1 MTDQSKQTDI
11 SAFINTDAT
20 TAWTTEGSSQTDIG
34 ELLGG
39 IADFSTAAREIAEIA
54 EESTD
59 PVSVLIVDDDPEAV
73 EEMTESLSTMGLR
86 CFGATSAQDAL
97 DLVDLEPGINVAVV
111 DLKMPGMD
119 GLELVQRLR
128 QDPARDIQCIMVSGH
143 GTMGDVQQAM
153 REDVR
158 EFLTKPINSNELVD
172 SVARLGE
179 EIVQRHGDAATN
191 GQD

>member
-1 MTDQSKQTDI
+1 MTNRSKQTDI
-11 SAFINTDAT
+11 SAYINTDT
-20 TAWTTEGSSQTDIG
+20 TTVWTTEGSAQTDIE

-59 PVSVLIVDDDPEAV
+59 PVSVLIVDDEPEAV
-73 EEMTESLSTMGLR
+73 EEMTESLSAMGIR
-86 CFGATSAQDAL
+86 SFGATSAQDAL
-97 DLVDLEPGINVAVV
+97 DLVDREPGINIAVV

-128 QDPARDIQCIMVSGH
+128 QDPARDIQCIMVSGQ
-143 GTMGDVQQAM
+143 GTMGDVRQAM
-153 REDVR
+153 RENVR

-172 SVARLGE
+172 SVTRLGE
-179 EIVQRHGDAATN
+179 EIVQRHGVSV
-191 GQD
+191 

>member
-1 MTDQSKQTDI
+1 MTDRFKQIDL
-11 SAFINTDAT
+11 SAFINTDT
-20 TAWTTEGSSQTDIG
+20 TTVWTTEGSAQTDIEG
-34 ELLGG
+34 LLGG
-39 IADFSTAAREIAEIA
+39 IADFSTVAREIAEMT

-73 EEMTESLSTMGLR
+73 EEMTECLSTLGVR
-86 CFGATSAQDAL
+86 CFGATNGSGAL
-97 DLVDLEPGINVAVV
+97 GLVDREKGINIAVI

-158 EFLTKPINSNELVD
+158 EFLTKPINSNELVN

-179 EIVQRHGDAATN
+179 EIVQRHGDA
-191 GQD
+191 G

>member
-1 MTDQSKQTDI
+1 MTNRSKQTDI
-11 SAFINTDAT
+11 SAFVNEAAT
-20 TAWTTEGSSQTDIG
+20 TTWTTEGSAQTDIEG
-34 ELLGG
+34 LLGG
-39 IADFSTAAREIAEIA
+39 IADFSTVAREIAVIA

-59 PVSVLIVDDDPEAV
+59 PVAVLIVDDDPEAV
-73 EEMTESLSTMGLR
+73 EEMTECLSTLGVR
-86 CFGATSAQDAL
+86 CFGATNGPGAL
-97 DLVDLEPGINVAVV
+97 GLVGREKGITIAVV

-143 GTMGDVQQAM
+143 GTMGDVQRAM

-158 EFLTKPINSNELVD
+158 EFLTKPINSDELVD

-179 EIVQRHGDAATN
+179 EIAQRHGDAS
-191 GQD
+191 

>member
-1 MTDQSKQTDI
+1 MTDRSKQTDI

-20 TAWTTEGSSQTDIG
+20 TVWTTEGPTETDIEG
-34 ELLGG
+34 LLGG
-39 IADFSTAAREIAEIA
+39 IADFSTAAREIAVLA
-54 EESTD
+54 EKSTD

-73 EEMTESLSTMGLR
+73 EEMTECLSALGVR
-86 CFGATSAQDAL
+86 CFGATNGPGAL
-97 DLVDLEPGINVAVV
+97 GLVGREKGINIAVV

-119 GLELVQRLR
+119 GLELIRRLR
-128 QDPARDIQCIMVSGH
+128 QDPVRDIQCIMVSGH

-179 EIVQRHGDAATN
+179 EIVQRHGDSV
-191 GQD
+191 